1 MIVYG
6 ASKINDIS
14 IVLCGAAGQ
23 GIQTVEALLTKT
35 LKRTGY
41 HVFATREYMSRV
53 RGGVN
58 STEIRVS
65 SKPVRAYVDRID
77 ILIPL
82 NEAALPHLKERISP
96 DTLVIGEKRYLET
109 ISDIKFEIL
118 SIPFTELSNE
128 VGGAIYANIIALG
141 VILCILNAERTILLD
156 LLSENFKSKGQEII
170 NNNIKAV
177 DKGYEVVEQKLA
189 SRIVNK
195 KRFEI
200 PRNTDIIDNYILDG
214 TQAIAL
220 GAIAGGCNFACF
232 YPMAPSTGIGTFLA
246 QHALEFDMIVDQTE
260 DEISAINKTLG
271 ASYAGA
277 RSFVS
282 TSGGG
287 FSLMTEGISLAGMT
301 ELPIVMVVGQRPG
314 PATGMPTRT
323 SQEDIELVLYAGAGW
338 FPRIIF
344 SPGSLEDAFK
354 LTQKAFNLTQ
364 KYHVPVFILTDQ
376 YLVDS
381 YYNISSLDLD
391 SLEIIKN
398 IVETHKYYERYR
410 FTDNGISPRGIPGYG
425 EGLVD
430 ADSHTH
436 DEYGA
441 ITEDPIIRNKTVE
454 KRFKKLEVI
463 KKETI
468 PPEFYGV
475 KKHKYLIVSWGSNFY
490 LIKEALE
497 RLDRDDIGF
506 LFFKQIY
513 PIHESAL
520 DYLTN
525 AEIRISIEQN
535 PTAQFAKLL
544 ENETHINMN
553 HRILKYS
560 GYIFSV
566 EEILE
571 RLKNIIGGEKD
582 N

>member
-1 MIVYG
+1 VKKEMD
-6 ASKINDIS
+6 DIS

-58 STEIRVS
+58 STTIRVS
-65 SKPVRAYVDRID
+65 SKPVRAYLDRID
-77 ILIPL
+77 LLIPL
-82 NEAALPHLKERISP
+82 NEQALPHLKERISP
-96 DTLVIGEKRYLET
+96 RTLIIGEKQFIMSLPDIEANT
-109 ISDIKFEIL
+109 IE
-118 SIPFTELSNE
+118 IPFVEISNT
-128 VGGAIYANIIALG
+128 VGGRIYANIIALG
-141 VILCILNAERTILLD
+141 VILCMFKAERTILYE
-156 LLSENFKSKGQEII
+156 LLRENFRSKGQEIL
-170 NNNIKAV
+170 NNNIKAA
-177 DKGYEVVEQKLA
+177 DKGYDVIEELLSSNQIDQK
-189 SRIVNK
+189 
-195 KRFEI
+195 FEI
-200 PRNTDIIDNYILDG
+200 EKNPEISDDYILDG

-246 QHALEFDMIVDQTE
+246 QHALEFEMIVDQTE

-287 FSLMTEGISLAGMT
+287 FSLMTEGVSLAGMT

-323 SQEDIELVLYAGAGW
+323 CQEDIELVLHAGAGW

-344 SPGSLEDAFK
+344 SPGTIEDAFK
-354 LTQKAFNLTQ
+354 LTQEAFNLTQ
-364 KYHVPVFILTDQ
+364 KFHVPVFILTDQ

-381 YYNISSLDLD
+381 YYNIHTLDLEP
-391 SLEIIKN
+391 LEILKN
-398 IVETHKYYERYR
+398 IVKTDENYERYR
-410 FTDNGISPRGIPGYG
+410 FTDTGISPRGIPGYG

-436 DEYGA
+436 DECGV
-441 ITEDPIIRNKTVE
+441 ITEDPIIRNKTVD
-454 KRFKKLEVI
+454 KRFKKLELI

-468 PPEFYGV
+468 PPEFYGS
-475 KKHKYLIVSWGSNFY
+475 KDFKYLLVSWGSNYY

-497 RLDRDDIGF
+497 RLDRNDVGF

-513 PIHESAL
+513 PIHENVL
-520 DYLTN
+520 DYLIK
-525 AEIRISIEQN
+525 AEIKISIEQN
-535 PTAQFAKLL
+535 PTGQFAKLL

-560 GYIFSV
+560 GYVFSV
-566 EEILE
+566 EEIVE
-571 RLKNIIGGEKD
+571 RIKNIIEGD
-582 N
+582 

>member
-1 MIVYG
+1 MIDKN
-6 ASKINDIS
+6 KIEDIS

-35 LKRTGY
+35 LKKSGY

-58 STEIRVS
+58 STTIRVS
-65 SKPVRAYVDRID
+65 SKQVRAFVDKID
-77 ILIPL
+77 VLIPL
-82 NEAALPHLKERISP
+82 NEEAIPHLKDRISSK
-96 DTLVIGEKRYLET
+96 TLIIGENQYIESVPELKSEKL
-109 ISDIKFEIL
+109 D
-118 SIPFTELSNE
+118 IPFTELSNE
-128 VGGAIYANIIALG
+128 VGGRIYANIISLG
-141 VILCILNAERTILLD
+141 VILCMLKADRSILHELLR
-156 LLSENFKSKGQEII
+156 ENFSRKGQEII
-170 NNNIKAV
+170 NNNIKAA
-177 DKGYEVVEQKLA
+177 DKGYEVIENLINKGRVGQK
-189 SRIVNK
+189 
-195 KRFEI
+195 FEI
-200 PRNTDIIDNYILDG
+200 EKNTHIANDYILDG

-220 GAIAGGCNFACF
+220 GAIAGGCNFVCF

-277 RSFVS
+277 RSLVS

-287 FSLMTEGISLAGMT
+287 FSLMTEGVSLAGMT

-323 SQEDIELVLYAGAGW
+323 CQEDIELVLHAGAGW

-344 SPGSLEDAFK
+344 SPGSIEDAFK
-354 LTQKAFNLTQ
+354 LTQQAFNLTQ
-364 KYHVPVFILTDQ
+364 QFHVPVFILTDQ

-381 YYNISSLDLD
+381 YYNIHSLDLD

-398 IVETHKYYERYR
+398 IIKTDENYERYR
-410 FTDNGISPRGIPGYG
+410 FTDTGISPRGIPGYG

-441 ITEDPIIRNKTVE
+441 ITEDPRIRNKTVA
-454 KRFKKLEVI
+454 KRFKKLELI

-468 PPEFYGV
+468 PPEFYGTENF
-475 KKHKYLIVSWGSNFY
+475 KYLIVSWGSNFY
-490 LIKEALE
+490 IIKEALE

-513 PIHESAL
+513 PIHESVL
-520 DYLTN
+520 DYLIK
-525 AEIRISIEQN
+525 AEVKISIEQN
-535 PTAQFAKLL
+535 PTGQFAKLL

-560 GYIFSV
+560 GYVFSV
-566 EEILE
+566 EEIVD
-571 RLKNIIGGEKD
+571 RLKKIIEGK
-582 N
+582 

>member
-1 MIVYG
+1 MG
-6 ASKINDIS
+6 ESKDLKDIS

-35 LKRTGY
+35 LKKTGY

-58 STEIRVS
+58 STTIRVS
-65 SKPVRAYVDRID
+65 SKPVRAFLDRID
-77 ILIPL
+77 LLVPL
-82 NEAALPHLKERISP
+82 NEEALPHLKERISSK
-96 DTLVIGEKRYLET
+96 TLIIGEKQYIET
-109 ISDIKFEIL
+109 IFDIEINTVE
-118 SIPFTELSNE
+118 IPFTELSNA
-128 VGGAIYANIIALG
+128 VGGRIYANIIALG
-141 VILCILNAERTILLD
+141 VILCMFKAERTVLYELLK
-156 LLSENFKSKGQEII
+156 ENFKTKGQEII
-170 NNNIKAV
+170 NNNIKAA
-177 DKGYEVVEQKLA
+177 DKGYDVIEDLLNSNQINQK
-189 SRIVNK
+189 
-195 KRFEI
+195 FEI
-200 PRNTDIIDNYILDG
+200 KKNPDLVDDYIIDG

-246 QHALEFDMIVDQTE
+246 QHALEFGMIVDQSE
-260 DEISAINKTLG
+260 DEISVINKTLG

-277 RSFVS
+277 RTFVS

-287 FSLMTEGISLAGMT
+287 FSLMTEGVSLAGMT

-323 SQEDIELVLYAGAGW
+323 CQEDIELVLHAGAGW

-344 SPGSLEDAFK
+344 SPGTIEDAFK
-354 LTQKAFNLTQ
+354 LTQNAFNLTQ
-364 KYHVPVFILTDQ
+364 KFHVPVFILTDQ

-381 YYNISSLDLD
+381 YYNIHSLDLD
-391 SLEIIKN
+391 SLVILKN
-398 IVETHKYYERYR
+398 IVKTDENYERYR
-410 FTDNGISPRGIPGYG
+410 FTDTGISPRGIPGYG

-436 DEYGA
+436 DEYGV
-441 ITEDPIIRNKTVE
+441 ITEDPVLRNKTVD
-454 KRFKKLEVI
+454 KRFKKLELI

-468 PPEFYGV
+468 PPEFYGSENF
-475 KKHKYLIVSWGSNFY
+475 KYLVVSWGSNYY

-497 RLDRDDIGF
+497 KLDRDDIGF

-513 PIHESAL
+513 PIHENVL
-520 DYLTN
+520 NYLIK
-525 AEIRISIEQN
+525 AEIKISIEQN
-535 PTAQFAKLL
+535 PTGQFAKLL

-560 GYIFSV
+560 GYVFSV
-566 EEILE
+566 EEIVD
-571 RLKNIIGGEKD
+571 RLKKIIEGD
-582 N
+582 

>member
-1 MIVYG
+1 MSVITN
-6 ASKINDIS
+6 KNDVS

-58 STEIRVS
+58 STTIRVAS
-65 SKPVRAYVDRID
+65 RTVRAFLDRID

-82 NEAALPHLKERISP
+82 NEEAIPHLRERISSN
-96 DTLVIGEKRYLET
+96 TMIIGEKEYLQASTELT
-109 ISDIKFEIL
+109 SQKVEIA
-118 SIPFTELSNE
+118 FKELSND
-128 VGGAIYANIIALG
+128 VGGRIYANIIALG
-141 VILCILNAERTILLD
+141 VILCMLKVDKGVIHNLINQ
-156 LLSENFKSKGQEII
+156 NFEKKGQSIVDS
-170 NNNIKAV
+170 NIKAV
-177 DKGYEVVEQKLA
+177 DKGYEVIEELISSNKVKQKL
-189 SRIVNK
+189 
-195 KRFEI
+195 EI
-200 PRNTDIIDNYILDG
+200 EKDLTVKNDYILTG
-214 TQAIAL
+214 TEAIGL

-246 QHALEFDMIVDQTE
+246 QHALDFGMIVDQSE
-260 DEISAINKTLG
+260 DEISVINKTLG

-287 FSLMTEGISLAGMT
+287 FSLMTEGVSLAGMA
-301 ELPIVMVVGQRPG
+301 ELPIVIVVGQRPG

-323 SQEDIELVLYAGAGW
+323 SQEDIELVLHAGAGW

-344 SPGSLEDAFK
+344 SPGTIEDAFK

-381 YYNISSLDLD
+381 YYNISSLDHEPLK
-391 SLEIIKN
+391 IIKHF
-398 IVETHKYYERYR
+398 IKTDKDYERYR
-410 FTDNGISPRGIPGYG
+410 FTENGISPRGIPGYG

-436 DEYGA
+436 DEYGV
-441 ITEDPIIRNKTVE
+441 ITEDPYLRNRTVE
-454 KRFKKLEVI
+454 KRFKKLELI
-463 KKETI
+463 KKDTI
-468 PPEFYGV
+468 PPEFIGNEDL
-475 KKHKYLIVSWGSNFY
+475 KYLIVSWGSNYY
-490 LIKEALE
+490 LINEALE
-497 RLDRDDIGF
+497 ILNRDDIGF

-513 PIHESAL
+513 PIHETVL
-520 DYLTN
+520 NYLIK
-525 AEIRISIEQN
+525 AEIKISIEQN
-535 PTAQFAKLL
+535 PTGQFAKLL

-560 GYIFSV
+560 GYVFSV
-566 EEILE
+566 EEIVNK
-571 RLKNIIGGEKD
+571 LKNIIEGG
-582 N
+582 

>member
-1 MIVYG
+1 MVENNN
-6 ASKINDIS
+6 INGIS

-35 LKRTGY
+35 FKRTGY
-41 HVFATREYMSRV
+41 HVFASREYMSRV

-58 STEIRVS
+58 STTIRVS
-65 SKPVRAYVDRID
+65 SEPVRAFIDRID

-82 NEAALPHLKERISP
+82 NESALPHLKERISQ
-96 DTLVIGEKRYLET
+96 DTLVIGEERYLET
-109 ISDIKFEIL
+109 ISDIKFEKLI
-118 SIPFTELSNE
+118 IPFTELSNE
-128 VGGAIYANIIALG
+128 VGGTIYANIIALG
-141 VILCILNAERTILLD
+141 VILSLLNAERAILLD
-156 LLSENFKSKGQEII
+156 LLTENFKAKGQEIVD
-170 NNNIKAV
+170 NNIHAV
-177 DKGYEVVEQKLA
+177 DKGYEVIQQKIT
-189 SRIVNK
+189 SGSMNK
-195 KRFEI
+195 QRFEI
-200 PRNTDIIDNYILDG
+200 LKNEEIKNNYILDG

-220 GAIAGGCNFACF
+220 GAIAGGCNFVCF

-287 FSLMTEGISLAGMT
+287 FSLMTEGVSLAGMT

-323 SQEDIELVLYAGAGW
+323 TQEDIELVLYAGAGW
-338 FPRIIF
+338 FPRIIYA
-344 SPGSLEDAFK
+344 PGTIEDAFK
-354 LTQKAFNLTQ
+354 LTQNAFSLTQ

-381 YYNISSLDLD
+381 YYNTDSLDLE
-391 SLEIIKN
+391 SIEIVKS
-398 IVETHKYYERYR
+398 IVETDEDYERYR
-410 FTDNGISPRGIPGYG
+410 FTESGISPRGIPGYG

-441 ITEDPIIRNKTVE
+441 ITEDPILRNKTVE
-454 KRFKKLEVI
+454 KRIKKLELI
-463 KKETI
+463 KKESL
-468 PPEFYGV
+468 PPEFYGN
-475 KKHKYLIVSWGSNFY
+475 KNHKYLIISWGSNFY

-497 RLDRDDIGF
+497 RLNRDDIAF
-506 LFFKQIY
+506 LYFKQIY
-513 PIHESAL
+513 PIHDSTL
-520 DYLTN
+520 DYLMK
-525 AEIRISIEQN
+525 AEVTISIEQN
-535 PTAQFAKLL
+535 PTGQFAKLL

-553 HRILKYS
+553 YRILKYS

-566 EEILE
+566 EEIME
-571 RLKNIIGGEKD
+571 RLKNIVGGEID
-582 N
+582 

>member
-1 MIVYG
+1 MDG
-6 ASKINDIS
+6 IS

-23 GIQTVEALLTKT
+23 GIQTVEELLTKT

-58 STEIRVS
+58 STTIRVS
-65 SKPVRAYVDRID
+65 SQPVRAFLDRID
-77 ILIPL
+77 LIIPL
-82 NEAALPHLKERISP
+82 NEEALPHLKERISP
-96 DTLVIGEKRYLET
+96 KTLIIGEKQFIET
-109 ISDIKFEIL
+109 ISDIET
-118 SIPFTELSNE
+118 SNVEIPFTEFSNA
-128 VGGAIYANIIALG
+128 VGGRIYANIIALG
-141 VILCILNAERTILLD
+141 VILCMFKAEKTILYE
-156 LLSENFKSKGQEII
+156 LLKENFNTKGQEII
-170 NNNIKAV
+170 NNNIKAA
-177 DKGYEVVEQKLA
+177 DKGYEVIEDLINSNQINQK
-189 SRIVNK
+189 
-195 KRFEI
+195 FEI
-200 PRNTDIIDNYILDG
+200 KKNLELVNDYIING

-287 FSLMTEGISLAGMT
+287 FSLMTEGVSLAGMT

-323 SQEDIELVLYAGAGW
+323 CQEDIELVLHAGAGW

-344 SPGSLEDAFK
+344 SPGTIEDAFE

-364 KYHVPVFILTDQ
+364 KFHVPVFILTDQ

-381 YYNISSLDLD
+381 YYNVHSIDLD
-391 SLEIIKN
+391 SLKILKN
-398 IVETHKYYERYR
+398 IVKTDENYERYR
-410 FTDNGISPRGIPGYG
+410 FTDTGISPRGIPGYG

-436 DEYGA
+436 DEYGV
-441 ITEDPIIRNKTVE
+441 ITEDPIIRNKTVD
-454 KRFKKLEVI
+454 KRFKKLELI

-468 PPEFYGV
+468 PPEFYGSENF
-475 KKHKYLIVSWGSNFY
+475 KYLVVSWGSNYY

-497 RLDRDDIGF
+497 KLDRDDIGF

-513 PIHESAL
+513 PIHESVL
-520 DYLTN
+520 DYLIK
-525 AEIRISIEQN
+525 AEIKISIEQN
-535 PTAQFAKLL
+535 PTGQFAKLL

-566 EEILE
+566 EEIVE
-571 RLKNIIGGEKD
+571 RLKKIIEGD
-582 N
+582 

>member
-1 MIVYG
+1 MD
-6 ASKINDIS
+6 DIS
-14 IVLCGAAGQ
+14 IVFCGAAGQ

-58 STEIRVS
+58 STTIRVS
-65 SKPVRAYVDRID
+65 SKPVRAFLNRID
-77 ILIPL
+77 LLIPL
-82 NEAALPHLKERISP
+82 SKEALPHLKERISSK
-96 DTLVIGEKRYLET
+96 TLIIGEKHFIET
-109 ISDIKFEIL
+109 IPDIETITVEI
-118 SIPFTELSNE
+118 SFTELSNT
-128 VGGAIYANIIALG
+128 VGGRIYANIIALG
-141 VILCILNAERTILLD
+141 VILYMLKAERTILYE
-156 LLSENFKSKGQEII
+156 LLKENFKTKGQEII
-170 NNNIKAV
+170 NNNIKAAE
-177 DKGYEVVEQKLA
+177 KGYDVIEDLINSSQINQK
-189 SRIVNK
+189 
-195 KRFEI
+195 FEI
-200 PRNTDIIDNYILDG
+200 KKNPELINDYILDG

-246 QHALEFDMIVDQTE
+246 QHALEFGMIVDQTE

-287 FSLMTEGISLAGMT
+287 FSLMTEGVSLAGMT
-301 ELPIVMVVGQRPG
+301 ELPIVIVVGQRPG

-323 SQEDIELVLYAGAGW
+323 CQEDIELVLHAGAGW

-344 SPGSLEDAFK
+344 SPGTIEDAFK
-354 LTQKAFNLTQ
+354 LTQHAFNLTQ
-364 KYHVPVFILTDQ
+364 KFHVPVFILTDQ

-381 YYNISSLDLD
+381 YYNIHSLDHE
-391 SLEIIKN
+391 SMTIVKN
-398 IVETHKYYERYR
+398 IVKTKEDYERYR
-410 FTDNGISPRGIPGYG
+410 FTDTGISPRGIPGYG

-436 DEYGA
+436 DEFGV
-441 ITEDPIIRNKTVE
+441 ITEDPNLRNKTVK
-454 KRFKKLEVI
+454 KRFKKLELI

-468 PPEFYGV
+468 PPEFLGSSNF
-475 KKHKYLIVSWGSNFY
+475 KYLIVSWGSNYY

-497 RLDRDDIGF
+497 RIDRDDIGF

-513 PIHESAL
+513 PIHESVF
-520 DYLTN
+520 DYLIK
-525 AEIRISIEQN
+525 AEIKISIEQN
-535 PTAQFAKLL
+535 PTGQFAKLL

-560 GYIFSV
+560 GYVFSV
-566 EEILE
+566 EEIVE
-571 RLKNIIGGEKD
+571 RLSKIIGGG
-582 N
+582 